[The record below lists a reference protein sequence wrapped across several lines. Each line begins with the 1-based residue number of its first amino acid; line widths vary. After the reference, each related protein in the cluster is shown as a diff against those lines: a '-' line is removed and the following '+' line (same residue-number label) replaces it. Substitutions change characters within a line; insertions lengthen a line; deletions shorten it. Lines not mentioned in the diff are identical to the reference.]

1 MAGGMPP
8 MPPGLPPRPAGG
20 IPVPMGMP
28 PAGGAAP
35 MPMPMPMPAPA
46 PMGGGMPPMARKA
59 GGKVYKSYKDI
70 DAGAGSGLG
79 RLEKTEIQKRKA

>member
-1 MAGGMPP
+1 MGAGAPG
-8 MPPGLPPRPAGG
+8 MPPGLPPKPIGG

-35 MPMPMPMPAPA
+35 MPMPMPMPSAPA
-46 PMGGGMPPMARKA
+46 PGGMPPMGRKA
-59 GGKVYKSYKDI
+59 GGKVYKSYKDL